1 MAEEFDLLKSL
12 NVVVSAAPT
21 PSRGSHTTPSV
32 NWDARSQCSQASSV
46 VSLSIDKLSG
56 AVVDRMVAHAR
67 EASPRHS
74 LQSKGASLH
83 LHKQRNSASVGDDEC
98 SDIWSVSGPASAAP
112 SVASHVSNMCRV
124 PPPTLKHSHA
134 SSSAQSFAGFE
145 AREARGNGTI
155 VLQPS
160 AASRT
165 SYLSNSSAAAN
176 VPISAAGSTVTSDAA
191 QPSLQSKYGHQIPD
205 SASEVSRRS
214 LSSYASS
221 HASDAPRPYTAHG
234 TSPLS
239 IVVGLGERRG
249 MMMSEQKMQ
258 QQKYA
263 QDLAMQIQMKSAIH
277 APAAPKSEP
286 VSTSL
291 HFQPSEYFQQPA
303 YPRERCPSH
312 P

>member
-1 MAEEFDLLKSL
+1 MAEDFDLLKSL

-21 PSRGSHTTPSV
+21 PSRGSHATPSV
-32 NWDARSQCSQASSV
+32 NWDARSQSSQASSV

-74 LQSKGASLH
+74 LEFKGASFH
-83 LHKQRNSASVGDDEC
+83 LYKQRNSASVGDGES

-112 SVASHVSNMCRV
+112 SVASHVSNKCRV

-134 SSSAQSFAGFE
+134 SSSAQSVAGCE

-160 AASRT
+160 SASRA
-165 SYLSNSSAAAN
+165 SYVSNSSAAVN
-176 VPISAAGSTVTSDAA
+176 VPISAAGSVASDAA
-191 QPSLQSKYGHQIPD
+191 QPSLQTNYGHQIPD

-214 LSSYASS
+214 LSSYSSS
-221 HASDAPRPYTAHG
+221 HASAALRPYTAHG

-249 MMMSEQKMQ
+249 MASEQKMQ

-291 HFQPSEYFQQPA
+291 HFQPSEYFLQPA
-303 YPRERCPSH
+303 YPRERCSSH